1 MEQQFR
7 TAKRRRTPLKLINLF
22 LRKDFCY
29 NDHSSFEKRDKI
41 NFRFDQT
48 TFLTIHEAL
57 ELNSYFRCNVEASFR
72 WCGEEETVLSKKYN
86 NMELRKRNALLIDDG
101 GRQLCV
107 IWEDCID
114 DVNALLDNK
123 GKALTKVRMTNIKK
137 TCFREIVE
145 LQTTAETLVTG
156 NF

>member
-1 MEQQFR
+1 MGIFINITDSTKKLEQQFR
-7 TAKRRRTPLKLINLF
+7 TAKLRRTPLKLINLF
-22 LRKDFCY
+22 PSSDRCH
-29 NDHSSFEKRDKI
+29 NNQSSFEECDKI

-123 GKALTKVRMTNIKK
+123 GKALTKVRMTNIEKVCLK
-137 TCFREIVE
+137 EII
-145 LQTTAETLVTG
+145 
-156 NF
+156 

>member
-1 MEQQFR
+1 MGIFINITDSTKKLEQQFR
-7 TAKRRRTPLKLINLF
+7 TATLRRTPLKLINLF
-22 LRKDFCY
+22 PSSDRCH
-29 NDHSSFEKRDKI
+29 NNQSSFEECDKI

-57 ELNSYFRCNVEASFR
+57 ELNSDFLCNVEAIFR
-72 WCGEEETVLSKKYN
+72 WCGEEEIVLSEED
-86 NMELRKRNALLIDDG
+86 NMEWRYRKALLIDDG

-123 GKALTKVRMTNIKK
+123 GKALTKVRMTNIEKVCLK
-137 TCFREIVE
+137 EII
-145 LQTTAETLVTG
+145 
-156 NF
+156 

>member
-1 MEQQFR
+1 MGIFINITDSTKKLEQQFR
-7 TAKRRRTPLKLINLF
+7 TAKLRRTPLKLINLF

-72 WCGEEETVLSKKYN
+72 WCGEEEIVLSEED
-86 NMELRKRNALLIDDG
+86 NMEWRYRKTLLIDDG

-123 GKALTKVRMTNIKK
+123 GKALTKVRMTNIEKVCLK
-137 TCFREIVE
+137 EII
-145 LQTTAETLVTG
+145 
-156 NF
+156 